1 MTGGRVCTRTLW
13 ALKKPSIRYTE
24 KARGTPRGSYGIPHK
39 MVRVEMG
46 IFGGFECAVIDR
58 FEISDWF
65 KI

>member
-1 MTGGRVCTRTLW
+1 M
-13 ALKKPSIRYTE
+13 KKPSIRFTE

-46 IFGGFECAVIDR
+46 IYGGFECAVIDR